1 MSKKKKAVQVNEEVK
16 EDEVMVENEPLEN
29 DVEVSDDDEL
39 EEDDMEFQE
48 TVETVVETEYVETET
63 TVENTVEPEVND
75 VALVQPVPVEQELVE
90 PVVIPTPEEVYT
102 PKVETVTSNDNLSV
116 MLNGYPVAKSFVLDQ
131 IANNHT
137 VRILEV
143 RPNAYIS
150 QTIRGKK

>member
-1 MSKKKKAVQVNEEVK
+1 MSKKKKAVQVK
-16 EDEVMVENEPLEN
+16 EDDVMVENEPLEN
-29 DVEVSDDDEL
+29 DVEVSDEEEL
-39 EEDDMEFQE
+39 EEDDKEFQE
-48 TVETVVETEYVETET
+48 TVETVET
-63 TVENTVEPEVND
+63 TLEPEVSITEEP
-75 VALVQPVPVEQELVE
+75 VQPVVVAE
-90 PVVIPTPEEVYT
+90 PVIVHELDMPKVIPTPEEKPV
-102 PKVETVTSNDNLSV
+102 VSNDNLSV